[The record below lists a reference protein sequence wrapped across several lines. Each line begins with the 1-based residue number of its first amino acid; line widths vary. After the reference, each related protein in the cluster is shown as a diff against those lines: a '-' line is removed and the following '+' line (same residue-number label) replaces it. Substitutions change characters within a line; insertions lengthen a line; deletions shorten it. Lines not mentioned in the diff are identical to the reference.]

1 MRHSIKFCPGFY
13 IIKPVMILLLN
24 IIDWQKILT
33 CVVYAWSCKWWIDYN
48 ICIRF
53 GKYYDRNLEKFSRN
67 CGIKSLQLF
76 YLGFSDRSRLC
87 NKSLWLTYNT
97 DKNHSFLRWQEK
109 KQYALIFINKI
120 FLVLLFLLL
129 LFLNLPW
136 IFY

>member
-1 MRHSIKFCPGFY
+1 MLDHVND
-13 IIKPVMILLLN
+13 IIEPYR
-24 IIDWQKILT
+24 II
-33 CVVYAWSCKWWIDYN
+33 YYN

-87 NKSLWLTYNT
+87 NKSLWLTFYM

-109 KQYALIFINKI
+109 SNT
-120 FLVLLFLLL
+120 LLFSLTKYFGVVVLLL